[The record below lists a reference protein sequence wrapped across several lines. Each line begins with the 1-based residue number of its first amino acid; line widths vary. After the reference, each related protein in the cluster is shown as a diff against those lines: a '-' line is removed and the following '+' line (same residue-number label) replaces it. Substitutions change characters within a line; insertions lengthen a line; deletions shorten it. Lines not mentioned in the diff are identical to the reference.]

1 MATGSS
7 GRGEEWEASPK
18 TLICGGELCSTRKRG
33 GERQWET
40 LASPET
46 AAEVDHV
53 AVNRPGWAVFSSP
66 GRLSVK
72 PRPFLVKKLCGWSV
86 SAAFDSFDGTL
97 SPS

>member
-1 MATGSS
+1 MLHAEEGR
-7 GRGEEWEASPK
+7 RGEGA
-18 TLICGGELCSTRKRG
+18 G

-53 AVNRPGWAVFSSP
+53 AVNRPGWAVLSSP

-86 SAAFDSFDGTL
+86 FCSI
-97 SPS
+97 